1 METKGGPEVDA
12 LASELRLAV
21 TRTARRLR
29 REAGGPLSPTLTA
42 ALATIANH
50 GPLKVSALAEREGFA
65 RPTATKVVARLE
77 EAGFVVRA
85 NDAADGRS
93 FQIGVS
99 DEGERVLAEIRARKD
114 SYLAER
120 LEGLGVRDRE
130 TLARAAR
137 LLEQVLA
144 G

>member
-1 METKGGPEVDA
+1 METKGASEVDV
-12 LASELRLAV
+12 LAGELRLAV

-65 RPTATKVVARLE
+65 RPTATKVVAQLE
-77 EAGFVVRA
+77 EAGYVVRS

-99 DEGERVLAEIRARKD
+99 DEGERVLAAIRARKD

-120 LEGLGVRDRE
+120 LEALGVGDRE
-130 TLARAAR
+130 TLAKAAR
-137 LLEQVLA
+137 LLERVLA